1 MHRIL
6 ASTLLLAA
14 TVSAF
19 APSAQ
24 HQQRQTP
31 QHAVSKMPL
40 QATKLAALPTI
51 PNPFQSL
58 PWNVEKAQKSQ
69 ERKIKLE
76 RSKLHRELGIAQD
89 ATYEEIMEVVTEM
102 IEDTSDRKRKIQI
115 EVMKDKILQA
125 RLNERLAGLVSD
137 IVSDDAKAQDDE
149 SNLEEEAIAELKDKK
164 QPKEWNA
171 PAWTQGLI
179 VKPDQAH
186 IKSQVQIWGIMSLMG
201 LALPPFIQYA
211 NRFSWMVC
219 VAQLSFRGMAK
230 QEGGGGGFGVMRMGN
245 GPGEK
250 KHLKVAWLLGISI
263 TIVGAVVTYGLMPQ
277 WAKGHRLTPTL
288 AFAMRN
294 FIYGV
299 ACSYLQPYKG

>member
-1 MHRIL
+1 MH
-6 ASTLLLAA
+6 ASMFFINFFLN
-14 TVSAF
+14 
-19 APSAQ
+19 
-24 HQQRQTP
+24 
-31 QHAVSKMPL
+31 PL
-40 QATKLAALPTI
+40 SSPTI
-51 PNPFQSL
+51 DGSISRVHANNSYF
-58 PWNVEKAQKSQ
+58 
-69 ERKIKLE
+69 RF
-76 RSKLHRELGIAQD
+76 HYH
-89 ATYEEIMEVVTEM
+89 ATN
-102 IEDTSDRKRKIQI
+102 R
-115 EVMKDKILQA
+115 
-125 RLNERLAGLVSD
+125 
-137 IVSDDAKAQDDE
+137 
-149 SNLEEEAIAELKDKK
+149 NLEEDAIAELKDKK

-186 IKSQVQIWGIMSLMG
+186 IKSQVQIWGVMSLMG